1 MKNMGSKLSQ
11 DEIEEMMKIADPKGD
26 GSVDLDEFCQT
37 LCPPKP
43 K

>member
-1 MKNMGSKLSQ
+1 
-11 DEIEEMMKIADPKGD
+11 MMKIADAKGD

-37 LCPPKP
+37 LCPPK

>member
-26 GSVDLDEFCQT
+26 GSVDLDEFC
-37 LCPPKP
+37 
-43 K
+43 